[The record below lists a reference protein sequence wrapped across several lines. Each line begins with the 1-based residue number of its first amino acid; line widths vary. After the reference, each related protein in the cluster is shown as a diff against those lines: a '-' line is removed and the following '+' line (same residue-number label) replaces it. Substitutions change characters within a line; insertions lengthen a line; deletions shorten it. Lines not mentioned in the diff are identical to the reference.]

1 MRFFFFILSTSPFLL
16 SVREGNLEVL
26 RRGCV
31 FRVLEAPKVQEW
43 HHVCLVL
50 SPDFGFYFDGKIV
63 RGITECKLGSVGPLD
78 DGTDGYGDDAISDFV
93 DDGDVS
99 EVTNGVE
106 VVLGGSNWNALP
118 FSGFLADVRVF
129 SRNLSSGEVA
139 SVAALDDASPPYFSV
154 GVNLPGS
161 RLALSGV
168 EVSEIEAEKLLEAPE
183 PRKYLYFAEKTT
195 YATASDACAKLG
207 GEFLTY
213 SKTGREDLAKNVS
226 DYMDQVPVD
235 VGYFWVQ
242 VAGRTTNGDACPSAR
257 VGKATQTLSL
267 DYIPCGVAAA
277 AILCQVPEDFRLK
290 VLGLDD
296 DNAFSPSYDAPGM
309 FASRTKHLLSYTNG
323 QLTLRNVLS
332 GEVIYERH
340 LGSIEHLLGR
350 PLLQEDEE
358 GGPRRTLVVSS
369 CREDQFTCSCGS
381 CVSLDDAC
389 NLSLEC
395 PDGSDE
401 IYCSHKCE
409 VPWNY
414 KKEFSPSMGSRL
426 RTEVGLEV
434 VLENV
439 EPMINQNLLQLT
451 LNITAVWRDSRL
463 NFSFLEVDRPVRL
476 TEEVFSDLWLPR
488 IALDTAVE
496 EDKGVFNFRD
506 SPGVF
511 SATAQEAGVGAVVG
525 DHEGEALGVRFRVR
539 VMPFSADAFIGI

>member
-1 MRFFFFILSTSPFLL
+1 M
-16 SVREGNLEVL
+16 
-26 RRGCV
+26 
-31 FRVLEAPKVQEW
+31 LEAPKVQEW

-78 DGTDGYGDDAISDFV
+78 DGTDGYDDDDAISDFV

-235 VGYFWVQ
+235 IGYFWVQ

-296 DNAFSPSYDAPGM
+296 DNAFSPSNDAPGM

-358 GGPRRTLVVSS
+358 VGPGRTLVVSS